1 MTSCAL
7 VFTDLVDSTLLVQR
21 IGDAGAAQMWANH
34 DRAARDL
41 LTRNGG
47 REIDR
52 TDGFFLTFDEVA
64 DAADFAVGYQRATQ
78 ALGLAVRVGIH
89 HGAVTLRQNAPA
101 DVARGAK
108 PVEVEGLAK
117 PFAARVMALAAGGQ
131 TLLSE
136 QARAALAG
144 AGLSDGSELES
155 HGHYRLKGIDEPVEL
170 FELGVHGLSAF
181 APPPDVEKAYR
192 VVRDGELWR
201 PLRDVRHNL
210 VAERDAFVGRAAE
223 LRALAQRLDA
233 GARLLTVVG
242 PGGSGKTR
250 LVTRYGRAWLGDWP
264 DGVVFCDLSE
274 ARAPQGIH
282 LAVALALGVP
292 LLDDDATVQL
302 GHAIAARGRCLVIL
316 DNFEQVAGH
325 AAATLGSWLDRA
337 AQARFVVTSRERLQL
352 PGEEVFV
359 VEPLALGDEAIEL
372 FAARARAQRPGFEI
386 APGEREAV
394 AEIVRLLD
402 GLPLAIELAAARV
415 RVLSPAQIV
424 ARLQDRF
431 ALLAGAR
438 GAAARQVTLKAAI
451 DWSWEL
457 LAPWEQAALA
467 QCSVFQG
474 GFTVE
479 AAEQV
484 IDLSAWPDAPLVIDA
499 VQALLDKSLLR
510 QWSAAGA
517 VRQEVAEPYFG
528 MYFSIHEYAVARLDA
543 AGPTATLSAQQRH
556 GRHYA
561 LRGSDEALEALA
573 RHGGVARIQSL
584 VVELDNLVAA
594 CRRAVERRDAEVA
607 LATLRAA
614 WEVLERRGPFVLGL
628 ELATQ
633 VQALKFPGSGPA
645 ARACLIRALAMRR
658 CGRSGEARALV
669 DETLALA
676 RAGADRNCEGLAL
689 VQLGLLRAA
698 AGEADEARACFERAI
713 ELQHAAGQRRLEA
726 AARGNLANQLAD
738 EGKFDVAAGTLA
750 EAIAVHRA
758 HGDRRT
764 EARTL
769 CNLGVLHHER
779 GTLAEAGAHYETA
792 LALQREL
799 GDRIGEGIVLGN
811 LATLHEDQGRP
822 DVAHACYEAALA
834 IHRDCGDRPSEA
846 VTLGNLVQHCVERGR
861 MDEALAFQQLALDIE
876 REVAGRRQIGRAM
889 ARLGWLQR
897 LQGQLDGAEANLRAA
912 IAIHRETSNRH
923 DEGATHGELGEVLT
937 RQGRREE
944 ARSAFEAGEA
954 LLGELGAH
962 LSLAKLLCQRGH
974 HELGGGDGEGAAA
987 ALARAQQTAETL
999 GASDTSEL
1007 GQEIARL
1014 RAALA

>member
-21 IGDAGAAQMWANH
+21 IGDADAAQMWANH

-41 LTRNGG
+41 LTRHGG

-52 TDGFFLTFDEVA
+52 TDGFFLTFDAVA
-64 DAADFAVGYQRATQ
+64 DAAHFAVGYQRATQ
-78 ALGLAVRVGIH
+78 ALGLAARVGIH
-89 HGAVTLRQNAPA
+89 HGAVTLRHNQPA

-117 PFAARVMALAAGGQ
+117 PFAARVMALAGGGQ
-131 TLLSE
+131 TLLSAPA
-136 QARAALAG
+136 QAALTG
-144 AGLSDGSELES
+144 AGLPDGSELES
-155 HGHYRLKGIDEPVEL
+155 HGHYRLKGVDEPVEL
-170 FELGVHGLSAF
+170 FELGVHGASAF
-181 APPPDVEKAYR
+181 APPPDAEKAYR
-192 VVRDGELWR
+192 VIRDGELWR
-201 PLRDVRHNL
+201 PVRDVRHNL
-210 VAERDAFVGRAAE
+210 AAERDAFVGRAAE
-223 LRALAQRLDA
+223 LRALAQRFDA

-250 LVTRYGRAWLGDWP
+250 LVARYGRAWLGDWP
-264 DGVVFCDLSE
+264 GGVVFCDLSE
-274 ARAPQGIH
+274 ARTPQGIH

-292 LLDDDATVQL
+292 LLDDDAAAQL

-316 DNFEQVAGH
+316 DNFEQVADH
-325 AAATLGSWLDRA
+325 AAATIGNWLDRA
-337 AQARFVVTSRERLQL
+337 AQASFVVTSRERLQL
-352 PGEEVFV
+352 QGEEVFM

-386 APGEREAV
+386 APGERAAV

-424 ARLQDRF
+424 ARLQNRF

-438 GAAARQVTLKAAI
+438 GAAARQATLKAAI

-484 IDLSAWPDAPLVIDA
+484 LDLSAWPDAPLAIDA

-510 QWSAAGA
+510 QWSAAGT
-517 VRQEVAEPYFG
+517 VRQDLAEPYFG

-543 AGPTATLSAQQRH
+543 AGPAATLSAQQRH

-561 LRGSDEALEALA
+561 LRGSDEALEDLS
-573 RHGGVARIQSL
+573 RHGGAARIQSL
-584 VVELDNLVAA
+584 LAEFDNLVAA
-594 CRRAVERRDAEVA
+594 CRRAVGRRDAEVA

-614 WEVLERRGPFVLGL
+614 WEVLERRGPLALGL

-633 VQALKFPGSGPA
+633 VQSLQLPGTAQA
-645 ARACLIRALAMRR
+645 ARACLIRAVAARR
-658 CGRSGEARALV
+658 CGRLGEARPLI
-669 DETLALA
+669 DESLALA
-676 RAGADRNCEGLAL
+676 RAGADRSCEGLVL
-689 VQLGLLRAA
+689 VQLGLLHAG
-698 AGEADEARACFERAI
+698 AGESAEARVCFERAI
-713 ELQHAAGQRRLEA
+713 ELQHAAGQHRLEA
-726 AARGNLANQLAD
+726 AARGNLANQITN
-738 EGKFDVAAGTLA
+738 EGGLDAAAGMFA
-750 EAIAVHRA
+750 EVIAVLRA
-758 HGDRRT
+758 CGDRRT

-769 CNLGVLHHER
+769 CNLGILQHQR
-779 GTLAEAGAHYETA
+779 GALAEAGAHYETA
-792 LALQREL
+792 LALQSEL
-799 GDRIGEGIVLGN
+799 GDRIGEGIMFCNLG
-811 LATLHEDQGRP
+811 TLHDDQGRP
-822 DVAHACYEAALA
+822 DAARACYEAALA

-846 VTLGNLVQHCVERGR
+846 VTLGNLVSHCVERGR
-861 MDEALAFQQLALDIE
+861 MDEALAFQQLTLDIE
-876 REVAGRRQIGRAM
+876 REATGGRHVGRAL
-889 ARLGWLQR
+889 ARLGWLQY
-897 LQGQLDGAEANLRAA
+897 LQGQLDLAEASLRAA
-912 IAIHRETSNRH
+912 IESYRKTSDPRA
-923 DEGATHGELGEVLT
+923 EGTTHGELGEVLT

-944 ARSAFEAGEA
+944 ARKAFEDGEA
-954 LLGELGAH
+954 LLDKVGAH
-962 LSLAKLLCQRGH
+962 LSLAKLLCHRGH
-974 HELGGGDGEGAAA
+974 HELSGGDHAAA
-987 ALARAQQTAETL
+987 SATLARAQQTAEAL
-999 GASDTSEL
+999 GASDTSDL